1 MIYDRTNI
9 QISELCPL
17 QFTEPRSTDFY
28 PAANEYCGKISGS
41 SDLVVQVLVSEDVYN
56 ADSMYIKILNAN
68 GVEVD
73 RATFNITLLSAG
85 YYYAN
90 ATITASQFN
99 SIGKNFNGY
108 FEIYYEKTIT
118 ITPFPPVVELVV
130 TKLADSVWYKINPTF
145 QNDLQEI
152 EYTHEEND
160 YNTVFKHGA
169 NTYKF
174 KIWVE
179 GGFIPKDERDEQEVE
194 DFIQQDMVNETVYGD
209 EYVVEP
215 FTLGDSVLGVPN
227 WLRKKFSRISLLD
240 SVKYKQMVNPSR
252 NLVANSLI
260 NQTSVAYGFAYRTVD
275 LKKGE
280 TYTFSVNGNSAGAAI
295 GAKLFVELSKHD
307 VPFYKS
313 FIIDNDANTTESVTF
328 EAPETGTYG
337 IGSFYYPSGAPAGTV
352 TVNWYQVEEGNIA
365 TSYEPLENNNNEQ
378 VEYKRVS
385 GAKLEKI
392 EDTKNGLATYK
403 IDLQTPNNYLQ

>member
-17 QFTEPRSTDFY
+17 QFTEPRNPNFY

-41 SDLVVQVLVSEDVYN
+41 SDLVVQVLISENLYNSDLNGIRIIDINGNIKLDKDIIVS
-56 ADSMYIKILNAN
+56 
-68 GVEVD
+68 
-73 RATFNITLLSAG
+73 TLSLG

-90 ATITASQFN
+90 VTITSAELTAL
-99 SIGKNFNGY
+99 GKDFIGY
-108 FEIYYEKTIT
+108 FEIHDYETQ
-118 ITPFPPVVELVV
+118 
-130 TKLADSVWYKINPTF
+130 TKLADSVWYTINPTF

-160 YNTVFKHGA
+160 YNTIFKHGA

-194 DFIQQDMVNETVYGD
+194 DFIQQNMVNETVYGD

-215 FTLGDSVLGVPN
+215 FTLGDNISGVPN

-240 SVKYKQMVNPSR
+240 SVKIKQMVNPSR
-252 NLVANSLI
+252 NLVANSLV
-260 NQTSVAYGFAYRTVD
+260 NQTSGEYGFAFRTVE
-275 LKKGE
+275 LVAGK
-280 TYTFSVNGNSAGAAI
+280 TYRLSVNGNSAGAGI
-295 GAKLFVELSKHD
+295 GATLLVQLSKGYIAYG
-307 VPFYKS
+307 V
-313 FIIDNDANTTESVTF
+313 ITIDNDANITKSIAF
-328 EAPETGTYG
+328 EAPLTTTYE
-337 IGSFYYPSGAPAGTV
+337 IRSAYYPQGAPAGTV
-352 TVNWYQVEEGNIA
+352 TANWYQVEEGSIA
-365 TSYEPLENNNNEQ
+365 TSYEPLENNDNEQ

-403 IDLQTPNNYLQ
+403 IDLQTLNNYLQ

>member
-17 QFTEPRSTDFY
+17 QFTEPRSTNFY

-41 SDLVVQVLVSEDVYN
+41 SDLVVQVLISIDVYYG
-56 ADSMYIKILNAN
+56 DSLFLRLCDINGNEKLLVSFTRTILST
-68 GVEVD
+68 G
-73 RATFNITLLSAG
+73 F
-85 YYYAN
+85 YYAN
-90 ATITASQFN
+90 ATVSSTQLLSLGRDFI
-99 SIGKNFNGY
+99 GY
-108 FEIYYEKTIT
+108 FQVYEAADEIV
-118 ITPFPPVVELVV
+118 F
-130 TKLADSVWYKINPTF
+130 ADSVWYTINPTF

-215 FTLGDSVLGVPN
+215 FTLGDNISGVPN

-260 NQTSVAYGFAYRTVD
+260 NETSGAYGFAIRTVE
-275 LKKGE
+275 LVAGK
-280 TYTFSVNGNSAGAAI
+280 TYTLSANGNSAVAGI
-295 GAKLFVELSKHD
+295 GAKLRVYILKFTGEYFEVFLE
-307 VPFYKS
+307 
-313 FIIDNDANTTESVTF
+313 IDNDANIAQSVTF
-328 EAPETGTYG
+328 DAPETSIYTIASYH
-337 IGSFYYPSGAPAGTV
+337 YPLGAPEGTV
-352 TVNWYQVEEGNIA
+352 TVNWYQVEEGSIA

-385 GAKLEKI
+385 GAKLEKV

-403 IDLQTPNNYLQ
+403 IDLQTLNNYLQ

>member
-41 SDLVVQVLVSEDVYN
+41 SDLLVQVLISETLYNSDVNYIRVCDINGNIKLNKLFTVS
-56 ADSMYIKILNAN
+56 
-68 GVEVD
+68 
-73 RATFNITLLSAG
+73 TLSTG

-90 ATITASQFN
+90 VTITSAEFTAL
-99 SIGKNFNGY
+99 GKDFIGY
-108 FEIYYEKTIT
+108 FEIHDNETQ
-118 ITPFPPVVELVV
+118 
-130 TKLADSVWYKINPTF
+130 TKLADSVWYTINPTF

-160 YNTVFKHGA
+160 YNTIFKHGA

-174 KIWVE
+174 KLWVE
-179 GGFIPKDERDEQEVE
+179 GGFVPKDERDEQEVE

-215 FTLGDSVLGVPN
+215 FTLGDNISGVPN

-240 SVKYKQMVNPSR
+240 SVKIKQMVNQSR
-252 NLVANSLI
+252 NLVANSLV
-260 NQTSVAYGFAYRTVD
+260 NETSGAYGFAYRAVN

-280 TYTFSVNGNSAGAAI
+280 TYTFSANGNSAGAAV
-295 GAKLFVELSKHD
+295 GAKLFIEFSKQD
-307 VPFYKS
+307 IAFYKDCT
-313 FIIDNDANTTESVTF
+313 IDNDANTTKSVTF

-337 IGSFYYPSGAPAGTV
+337 IASFYYPSGAPAGTV
-352 TVNWYQVEEGNIA
+352 TVNWYKMEHGNVA
-365 TSYEPLENNNNEQ
+365 TDYEPLENNNNEQ

-403 IDLQTPNNYLQ
+403 IDLQTLNNYLQ

>member
-17 QFTEPRSTDFY
+17 QFTEPRSTNFY

-41 SDLVVQVLVSEDVYN
+41 SDLVVQVLISEKLEISNINDIRLFDVDGNIKLTSMFSVS
-56 ADSMYIKILNAN
+56 
-68 GVEVD
+68 
-73 RATFNITLLSAG
+73 LLSTG

-90 ATITASQFN
+90 ATITKSQLSTLGRDF
-99 SIGKNFNGY
+99 IGY
-108 FEIYYEKTIT
+108 FDIYDAERDNI
-118 ITPFPPVVELVV
+118 
-130 TKLADSVWYKINPTF
+130 LADSVWYTINPTF

-215 FTLGDSVLGVPN
+215 FTLGDNISGVPN
-227 WLRKKFSRISLLD
+227 WLRKKFSRITLLD

-252 NLVANSLI
+252 NLVPNSLI
-260 NQTSVAYGFAYRTVD
+260 NQTSGAYGFADRTVA

-280 TYTFSVNGNSAGAAI
+280 TYTFSANGNRAGAAV
-295 GAKLFVELSKHD
+295 GAKLFVELSKAD
-307 VPFYKS
+307 IGFFKN
-313 FIIDNDANTTESVTF
+313 FIIDNDANTTGEITF
-328 EAPETGTYG
+328 EAPATATYN
-337 IGSFYYPSGAPAGTV
+337 ILSFYYPKGAPAGTV

-365 TSYEPLENNNNEQ
+365 TSYEPLENNDNEQ
-378 VEYKRVS
+378 IEYKRVS

-392 EDTKNGLATYK
+392 EDAKNGLATYR

>member
-41 SDLVVQVLVSEDVYN
+41 SDLVVQVLVSG
-56 ADSMYIKILNAN
+56 ALNN
-68 GVEVD
+68 SD
-73 RATFNITLLSAG
+73 ITNLRICDIDGIVKLEKQFVQYFLSTG
-85 YYYAN
+85 YYYAI
-90 ATITASQFN
+90 ATISAAELASLGRDFV
-99 SIGKNFNGY
+99 GY
-108 FEIYYEKTIT
+108 FEVFDYETYK
-118 ITPFPPVVELVV
+118 L
-130 TKLADSVWYKINPTF
+130 LADSVWYTINPTF

-215 FTLGDSVLGVPN
+215 FTLGDNISGVPN

-240 SVKYKQMVNPSR
+240 SVKIKQMVNPSR
-252 NLVANSLI
+252 NLVANSLV
-260 NQTSVAYGFAYRTVD
+260 NETSGAYGFALRMVE
-275 LKKGE
+275 LVAGK
-280 TYTFSVNGNSAGAAI
+280 TYTLSANGNSAGAGI
-295 GAKLFVELSKHD
+295 GAKLFVELYNT
-307 VPFYKS
+307 VNPFFKS
-313 FIIDNDANTTESVTF
+313 VLIESVLDKTESITF
-328 EAPETGTYG
+328 VAEHNGEHAIRSY
-337 IGSFYYPSGAPAGTV
+337 YYPEGSPSGVV
-352 TVNWYQVEEGNIA
+352 TANWYQVEEGNIA
-365 TSYEPLENNNNEQ
+365 TDYEPLENNNNEQ

-392 EDTKNGLATYK
+392 EDTKNGLATYR

>member
-41 SDLVVQVLVSEDVYN
+41 SDLVVQVLISEEVYS
-56 ADSMYIKILNAN
+56 ADTMYIKILDAN

-73 RATFNITLLSAG
+73 RATFNRTLLSTG

-90 ATITASQFN
+90 ATITVSQFN

-108 FEIYYEKTIT
+108 FEICYEKTVI
-118 ITPFPPVVELVV
+118 INPLPPFEAELVI
-130 TKLADSVWYKINPTF
+130 TKLADSVWYTINPTF

-160 YNTVFKHGA
+160 YNTIFKHGA

-215 FTLGDSVLGVPN
+215 FTLGDNISGVPN

-260 NQTSVAYGFAYRTVD
+260 NETSGAEYFGIRNIY

-280 TYTFSVNGNSAGAAI
+280 TYTFSANGNTFGAAT
-295 GAKLFVELSKHD
+295 GAKLTVFLDIPDVERL
-307 VPFYKS
+307 VRIFIKS
-313 FIIDNDANTTESVTF
+313 SVNETKSATFIAPITGLYAIGSSYSQGYSGSVT
-328 EAPETGTYG
+328 T
-337 IGSFYYPSGAPAGTV
+337 
-352 TVNWYQVEEGNIA
+352 NWYKMEEGSIA
-365 TSYEPLENNNNEQ
+365 TSYEPLENNDNEQ

-403 IDLQTPNNYLQ
+403 IDLQTLNNYLQ

>member
-9 QISELCPL
+9 QISKLCPL
-17 QFTEPRSTDFY
+17 QFTEPRSTNFY

-41 SDLVVQVLVSEDVYN
+41 SDLVVQVLISET
-56 ADSMYIKILNAN
+56 LNN
-68 GVEVD
+68 SD
-73 RATFNITLLSAG
+73 ITFLRICDIDGIVKLEKQFVPYFLSTG
-85 YYYAN
+85 YYYA
-90 ATITASQFN
+90 ITTVTAAELVSL
-99 SIGKNFNGY
+99 GKDFIGY
-108 FEIYYEKTIT
+108 FEIHDYETQ
-118 ITPFPPVVELVV
+118 
-130 TKLADSVWYKINPTF
+130 TKLADSVWYTINPTF

-160 YNTVFKHGA
+160 YNTIFKHGA

-215 FTLGDSVLGVPN
+215 FTLGDNISGVPN

-240 SVKYKQMVNPSR
+240 SVKIKQMVNPSR

-260 NQTSVAYGFAYRTVD
+260 NETSGATSFAARSIS
-275 LKKGE
+275 LKKGQ
-280 TYTFSVNGNSAGAAI
+280 TYTFSANGNSALAANGAMLLVYIDIPNVSRVATI
-295 GAKLFVELSKHD
+295 LINSIED
-307 VPFYKS
+307 ITKS
-313 FIIDNDANTTESVTF
+313 IAF
-328 EAPETGTYG
+328 EAPLTTTYE
-337 IGSFYYPSGAPAGTV
+337 IRSAYYHQGAPAGTV
-352 TVNWYQVEEGNIA
+352 TANWYQVEEGNIA
-365 TSYEPLENNNNEQ
+365 TSYEQLENNNNEQ

-403 IDLQTPNNYLQ
+403 IDLQTLNNYLQ

>member
-41 SDLVVQVLVSEDVYN
+41 SDLVVQVLISETLYVNDYNYIRVFDINGNIKLTVPFSVS
-56 ADSMYIKILNAN
+56 
-68 GVEVD
+68 
-73 RATFNITLLSAG
+73 LLSAG

-90 ATITASQFN
+90 ATITKSQLNTLGRDF
-99 SIGKNFNGY
+99 IGY
-108 FEIYYEKTIT
+108 FDIYDAEIEN
-118 ITPFPPVVELVV
+118 V
-130 TKLADSVWYKINPTF
+130 LADSVWYTINPTF

-215 FTLGDSVLGVPN
+215 FTLGDNISGVPN

-240 SVKYKQMVNPSR
+240 SVKIKQMVN
-252 NLVANSLI
+252 
-260 NQTSVAYGFAYRTVD
+260 F
-275 LKKGE
+275 GE
-280 TYTFSVNGNSAGAAI
+280 T
-295 GAKLFVELSKHD
+295 
-307 VPFYKS
+307 
-313 FIIDNDANTTESVTF
+313 NT
-328 EAPETGTYG
+328 
-337 IGSFYYPSGAPAGTV
+337 
-352 TVNWYQVEEGNIA
+352 
-365 TSYEPLENNNNEQ
+365 NEK

-403 IDLQTPNNYLQ
+403 IDLQTLNNYLQ

>member
-17 QFTEPRSTDFY
+17 QFTEPRSTNFY

-41 SDLVVQVLVSEDVYN
+41 SDLVVQVLISAEVYDDGDLQIHIYDKN
-56 ADSMYIKILNAN
+56 NNKILEKLFIWQA
-68 GVEVD
+68 
-73 RATFNITLLSAG
+73 LSTG
-85 YYYAN
+85 YYYYAN
-90 ATITASQFN
+90 VNITSSELKTLGNDF
-99 SIGKNFNGY
+99 IGY
-108 FEIYYEKTIT
+108 FSVFNYATQAT
-118 ITPFPPVVELVV
+118 
-130 TKLADSVWYKINPTF
+130 LADSVWYTINPTF

-215 FTLGDSVLGVPN
+215 FTLGDNISGVPN

-240 SVKYKQMVNPSR
+240 SVKFKQMVNPSR

-260 NQTSVAYGFAYRTVD
+260 NETSGAESFAARSII

-280 TYTFSVNGNSAGAAI
+280 TYKFSVNGNSAGAAI
-295 GAKLFVELSKHD
+295 GAKLLVYIDIAD
-307 VPFYKS
+307 VARVVTIF
-313 FIIDNDANTTESVTF
+313 IDNDANVTETATF
-328 EAPETGTYG
+328 EAPQDGTYE
-337 IGSFYYPSGAPAGTV
+337 IRSSYYPTGAPAGTV
-352 TVNWYQVEEGNIA
+352 TVNWYQVEEGSIA
-365 TSYEPLENNNNEQ
+365 TSYEPLENNDNEQ
-378 VEYKRVS
+378 IEYKRVS

-403 IDLQTPNNYLQ
+403 IDLQTLNNYLQ

>member
-41 SDLVVQVLVSEDVYN
+41 SDLVVQVLISAKLEISDINAIRIIDINGNIKLDKIFIVS
-56 ADSMYIKILNAN
+56 
-68 GVEVD
+68 
-73 RATFNITLLSAG
+73 TLSLG
-85 YYYAN
+85 YYYAYV
-90 ATITASQFN
+90 TITSAEFTAL
-99 SIGKNFNGY
+99 GKDFIGY
-108 FEIYYEKTIT
+108 FEIHDYETQ
-118 ITPFPPVVELVV
+118 

-160 YNTVFKHGA
+160 YNTIFKHGA

-227 WLRKKFSRISLLD
+227 WLRKKFSRITLLD
-240 SVKYKQMVNPSR
+240 NVKYKQMVNPSR
-252 NLVANSLI
+252 NLVSNSLI
-260 NQTSVAYGFAYRTVD
+260 NETSGAYGFGLRTVD

-280 TYTFSVNGNSAGAAI
+280 TYTFSANGNSAVAAV
-295 GAKLFVELSKHD
+295 GAKLRVYVLKLTGTYFE
-307 VPFYKS
+307 S
-313 FIIDNDANTTESVTF
+313 FLEISSNADITESVTF
-328 EAPETGTYG
+328 DAPETSKYTIVSY
-337 IGSFYYPSGAPAGTV
+337 YYPNGAPAGTV
-352 TVNWYQVEEGNIA
+352 TVNWYQLEHGNVA
-365 TSYEPLENNNNEQ
+365 TDYEPLENNNNEQ
-378 VEYKRVS
+378 IEYKRVS

>member
-41 SDLVVQVLVSEDVYN
+41 SDLVVQVLISGTLYVSDYN
-56 ADSMYIKILNAN
+56 YIRVFDIN
-68 GVEVD
+68 G
-73 RATFNITLLSAG
+73 NIKLTSPFSVSLLSAG

-90 ATITASQFN
+90 ATITKSQLNTLGRDF
-99 SIGKNFNGY
+99 IGY
-108 FEIYYEKTIT
+108 FDIYDAEIDNI
-118 ITPFPPVVELVV
+118 
-130 TKLADSVWYKINPTF
+130 LADSVWYTINPTF

-215 FTLGDSVLGVPN
+215 FTLGDNVSGVPN

-260 NQTSVAYGFAYRTVD
+260 NETSGAFGFAERTVE

-280 TYTFSVNGNSAGAAI
+280 TYKFSVNCNSAGAAI
-295 GAKLFVELSKHD
+295 GAKLLVSVFEAGVTGLFEL
-307 VPFYKS
+307 F
-313 FIIDNDANTTESVTF
+313 IDNDVNTTESYTF
-328 EAPETGTYG
+328 VCPKTATYA
-337 IGSFYYPSGAPAGTV
+337 ISSYYFPDGAPAGTV

-365 TSYEPLENNNNEQ
+365 TSYEPLENNDNEQ

-385 GAKLEKI
+385 GAKLEKT
-392 EDTKNGLATYK
+392 EDTKNELATYK
-403 IDLQTPNNYLQ
+403 IDLQTLNNYLQ

>member
-41 SDLVVQVLVSEDVYN
+41 SDLVVQVLISE
-56 ADSMYIKILNAN
+56 AMYLTQTGNVLRLFDKDNII
-68 GVEVD
+68 VHEEV
-73 RATFNITLLSAG
+73 FEVFTLSTG
-85 YYYAN
+85 IYYAI
-90 ATITASQFN
+90 ATISKDMLISLGN
-99 SIGKNFNGY
+99 DLLGY
-108 FEIYYEKTIT
+108 FIISNIDEQ
-118 ITPFPPVVELVV
+118 VL
-130 TKLADSVWYKINPTF
+130 LADSVWYKINPTF

-160 YNTVFKHGA
+160 YNTIFKHGA

-215 FTLGDSVLGVPN
+215 FTLGDNISGVPN

-252 NLVANSLI
+252 NLVPNSLI
-260 NQTSVAYGFAYRTVD
+260 NKTSGEYGFAYRTVA

-280 TYTFSVNGNSAGAAI
+280 TYTFSVNGNSAVAAVGATLVVYLYHAVS
-295 GAKLFVELSKHD
+295 GVWVFERGVE
-307 VPFYKS
+307 
-313 FIIDNDANTTESVTF
+313 IDNSANITKSVTF
-328 EAPETGTYG
+328 EAPETTTYT
-337 IGSFYYPSGAPAGTV
+337 IGSYYFPAGAPAGTV

-378 VEYKRVS
+378 IEYKRVS

-392 EDTKNGLATYK
+392 EDTKNGLATYR

>member
-41 SDLVVQVLVSEDVYN
+41 SDLVVQVLISEEVYS
-56 ADSMYIKILNAN
+56 ADSMYIKILDSN

-73 RATFNITLLSAG
+73 RATFNRTLLSVG

-90 ATITASQFN
+90 ATITESQFN

-108 FEIYYEKTIT
+108 FEIYYEKTVI
-118 ITPFPPVVELVV
+118 INPLPPFEVELVI
-130 TKLADSVWYKINPTF
+130 TKLADSVWYTINPTF

-160 YNTVFKHGA
+160 YNTVFKHSA

-215 FTLGDSVLGVPN
+215 FTLGDNISGVPN

-240 SVKYKQMVNPSR
+240 SVKIKQMVNPSR
-252 NLVANSLI
+252 NLVIDSLGTYSGINALHYYNLSEPLIVGQEYAISVKGDVGTGAYFNVWINSDTNIALNLPATGIAKGTFIYQGGANPSQI
-260 NQTSVAYGFAYRTVD
+260 SV
-275 LKKGE
+275 
-280 TYTFSVNGNSAGAAI
+280 FSENSA
-295 GAKLFVELSKHD
+295 
-307 VPFYKS
+307 
-313 FIIDNDANTTESVTF
+313 N
-328 EAPETGTYG
+328 
-337 IGSFYYPSGAPAGTV
+337 PSTV
-352 TVNWYQVEEGNIA
+352 YWVQIEKGNIV
-365 TSYEPLENNNNEQ
+365 TEYEPLENNDNEQ

-403 IDLQTPNNYLQ
+403 IDLQTLNNYLQ

>member
-41 SDLVVQVLVSEDVYN
+41 SDLLVQVLVSEALEISN
-56 ADSMYIKILNAN
+56 INYIRLFDIN
-68 GVEVD
+68 G
-73 RATFNITLLSAG
+73 NIKLDKQLIISTLSLG

-90 ATITASQFN
+90 VTITSSELTAL
-99 SIGKNFNGY
+99 GKDFIGY
-108 FEIYYEKTIT
+108 FEIHDYETQ
-118 ITPFPPVVELVV
+118 
-130 TKLADSVWYKINPTF
+130 TKLADSVWYTINPTF

-160 YNTVFKHGA
+160 YNTIFKHGA

-215 FTLGDSVLGVPN
+215 FTLGDNISGVPN

-240 SVKYKQMVNPSR
+240 SVKFKQMVNPSR
-252 NLVANSLI
+252 NLVANSLV
-260 NQTSVAYGFAYRTVD
+260 NETSGAYGFAIRPVN

-280 TYTFSVNGNSAGAAI
+280 TYKLSANGNSAGAAV
-295 GAKLFVELSKHD
+295 GAELRVYILNLSGTY
-307 VPFYKS
+307 FEA
-313 FIIDNDANTTESVTF
+313 FLRIDNDANTTESLTF
-328 EAPETGTYG
+328 ECPESG
-337 IGSFYYPSGAPAGTV
+337 IYTIASYYYPSGSPAGTV
-352 TVNWYQVEEGNIA
+352 TINWYQVEEGSIA
-365 TSYEPLENNNNEQ
+365 TSYEPLENNDNEQ

-403 IDLQTPNNYLQ
+403 IDLQTLNNYLQ

>member
-41 SDLVVQVLVSEDVYN
+41 SDLVVQVLISETLYNSDVNHIRVFDINGNIKLTVPFSVS
-56 ADSMYIKILNAN
+56 
-68 GVEVD
+68 
-73 RATFNITLLSAG
+73 LLSAG

-90 ATITASQFN
+90 ATITKSQLNTLGRDF
-99 SIGKNFNGY
+99 IGY
-108 FEIYYEKTIT
+108 FDIYDAEIER
-118 ITPFPPVVELVV
+118 V
-130 TKLADSVWYKINPTF
+130 LADSVWYTINPTF

-160 YNTVFKHGA
+160 YNTIFKHGA

-215 FTLGDSVLGVPN
+215 FTLGDNISGVPN

-240 SVKYKQMVNPSR
+240 SVKIKQMVNPSR

-260 NQTSVAYGFAYRTVD
+260 NETSGAYSFGVRTVE
-275 LKKGE
+275 LVAGE
-280 TYTFSVNGNSAGAAI
+280 TYTFSVNGNSAGADVAAKIMFFVDIPSVERILRLYIDSDTDVTVSGTFVAPVTCTYAI
-295 GAKLFVELSKHD
+295 GSAYS
-307 VPFYKS
+307 
-313 FIIDNDANTTESVTF
+313 
-328 EAPETGTYG
+328 PE
-337 IGSFYYPSGAPAGTV
+337 GAPAGTV
-352 TVNWYQVEEGNIA
+352 TANWYQVEEGSIA
-365 TSYEPLENNNNEQ
+365 TSYEPLENNDNEQ

-403 IDLQTPNNYLQ
+403 IDLQTLNNYLQ

>member
-41 SDLVVQVLVSEDVYN
+41 SDLVVQVLISGTLYTSDVNYIRVFDINGNIKLTSLFSVS
-56 ADSMYIKILNAN
+56 
-68 GVEVD
+68 
-73 RATFNITLLSAG
+73 LLSAG

-90 ATITASQFN
+90 ATITKSQLNTLGNDF
-99 SIGKNFNGY
+99 IGY
-108 FEIYYEKTIT
+108 FDIYDAETENI
-118 ITPFPPVVELVV
+118 
-130 TKLADSVWYKINPTF
+130 LADSVWYTINPTF

-215 FTLGDSVLGVPN
+215 FTLGDNISGVPN

-252 NLVANSLI
+252 NLVENSLI
-260 NQTSVAYGFAYRTVD
+260 NQTSGASSFAARD
-275 LKKGE
+275 ISLKKGE
-280 TYTFSVNGNSAGAAI
+280 TYRFSVNGNSAGAAVWAMLLVYI
-295 GAKLFVELSKHD
+295 DIPSVDRIATIF
-307 VPFYKS
+307 
-313 FIIDNDANTTESVTF
+313 IDNDANVTESATF
-328 EAPETGTYG
+328 EAPQDGTYG
-337 IGSFYYPSGAPAGTV
+337 IRASYYPSGAPAGTV
-352 TVNWYQVEEGNIA
+352 TVNWYQVEEGSIA
-365 TSYEPLENNNNEQ
+365 TSYEPLENNDNEQ

-403 IDLQTPNNYLQ
+403 IDLQTLNNYLQ

>member
-17 QFTEPRSTDFY
+17 QFTEPRSTNFY

-41 SDLVVQVLVSEDVYN
+41 SDLVVQVLISEDVYS
-56 ADSMYIKILNAN
+56 ADSMYIKILDTN

-73 RATFNITLLSAG
+73 RATFNKTLLSSG

-90 ATITASQFN
+90 ATFTASQLR

-108 FEIYYEKTIT
+108 FEIYYEKTVI
-118 ITPFPPVVELVV
+118 INPLPPFEVDFVV
-130 TKLADSVWYKINPTF
+130 TKLADSVWYIINPTF

-160 YNTVFKHGA
+160 YNTIFKHGA

-215 FTLGDSVLGVPN
+215 FTLGDNISGVPN

-240 SVKYKQMVNPSR
+240 SVKFKQMVN
-252 NLVANSLI
+252 
-260 NQTSVAYGFAYRTVD
+260 F
-275 LKKGE
+275 GE
-280 TYTFSVNGNSAGAAI
+280 T
-295 GAKLFVELSKHD
+295 
-307 VPFYKS
+307 
-313 FIIDNDANTTESVTF
+313 NT
-328 EAPETGTYG
+328 
-337 IGSFYYPSGAPAGTV
+337 
-352 TVNWYQVEEGNIA
+352 
-365 TSYEPLENNNNEQ
+365 NEQ

-403 IDLQTPNNYLQ
+403 IDLQTLNNYLQ

>member
-41 SDLVVQVLVSEDVYN
+41 SDLVVQMLISETLYNSDSNYIRVFDINGNIKLNKQLIVS
-56 ADSMYIKILNAN
+56 
-68 GVEVD
+68 
-73 RATFNITLLSAG
+73 TLSLG

-90 ATITASQFN
+90 VTITSAEFTAL
-99 SIGKNFNGY
+99 GKDFIGY
-108 FEIYYEKTIT
+108 FEIHDYETQ
-118 ITPFPPVVELVV
+118 
-130 TKLADSVWYKINPTF
+130 TKLADSVWYTINPTF

-160 YNTVFKHGA
+160 YNTIFKHGA

-215 FTLGDSVLGVPN
+215 FTLGDNVSGVPN

-240 SVKYKQMVNPSR
+240 SVKIKQMVNPSR

-260 NQTSVAYGFAYRTVD
+260 NSTSGAYGFAVRTAD
-275 LKKGE
+275 LIAGK
-280 TYTFSVNGNSAGAAI
+280 TYTFSANGNSAGAAA
-295 GAKLFVELSKHD
+295 GAELLVQLSNASIPLYDSLTINSSINK
-307 VPFYKS
+307 
-313 FIIDNDANTTESVTF
+313 TESLIIQ
-328 EAPETGTYG
+328 APKDGTYE
-337 IGSFYYPSGAPAGTV
+337 IISHYYPLGAPAGTV

-365 TSYEPLENNNNEQ
+365 TDYEPLENNDKEQ

-403 IDLQTPNNYLQ
+403 IDLQTLNNYLQ

>member
-41 SDLVVQVLVSEDVYN
+41 SDLVVQVLISEDVLN
-56 ADSMYIKILNAN
+56 GDSLFLRLSDINDNEK
-68 GVEVD
+68 
-73 RATFNITLLSAG
+73 LLVSFTKTSLSTG
-85 YYYAN
+85 FYYAN
-90 ATITASQFN
+90 VTVSSTQLLSV
-99 SIGKNFNGY
+99 GKDFFGY
-108 FEIYYEKTIT
+108 FE
-118 ITPFPPVVELVV
+118 VVDVV
-130 TKLADSVWYKINPTF
+130 NEIVYADSVWYKINPTF

-160 YNTVFKHGA
+160 YNTIFKHGS

-215 FTLGDSVLGVPN
+215 FTLGDNISGVPN

-252 NLVANSLI
+252 NLVPNSLI
-260 NQTSVAYGFAYRTVD
+260 NVTSGDYGFAHRFVN

-280 TYTFSVNGNSAGAAI
+280 TYTLSANGNSAGAAV
-295 GAKLFVELSKHD
+295 GAKLLVSIYEAGVTGLVEL
-307 VPFYKS
+307 F
-313 FIIDNDANTTESVTF
+313 IDNDADTTVNYTFVCPNTT
-328 EAPETGTYG
+328 TYT
-337 IGSFYYPSGAPAGTV
+337 IASYYYPGGYSGDV

-365 TSYEPLENNNNEQ
+365 TDYEPLENNNNEQ
-378 VEYKRVS
+378 IEYKRVS

-392 EDTKNGLATYK
+392 EDTKNGLATYR

>member
-41 SDLVVQVLVSEDVYN
+41 SDLVVQVLISEDTY
-56 ADSMYIKILNAN
+56 ADDSLYLRLCDINGNEKLLVSFTRTILST
-68 GVEVD
+68 G
-73 RATFNITLLSAG
+73 F
-85 YYYAN
+85 YYAN
-90 ATITASQFN
+90 VTVSSAQLLSLGRDFI
-99 SIGKNFNGY
+99 GY
-108 FEIYYEKTIT
+108 FQVYEAADEIV
-118 ITPFPPVVELVV
+118 F
-130 TKLADSVWYKINPTF
+130 ADSVWYTINPTF

-215 FTLGDSVLGVPN
+215 FTLGDNISGVPN

-240 SVKYKQMVNPSR
+240 SVKIKQMVNPSR

-260 NQTSVAYGFAYRTVD
+260 NETSGAYGFGVRTVY
-275 LKKGE
+275 LIAGE
-280 TYTFSVNGNSAGAAI
+280 TYTFSVNGNSAGAAL
-295 GAKLFVELSKHD
+295 GAKLLVSIFKAGVTGLFEL
-307 VPFYKS
+307 F
-313 FIIDNDANTTESVTF
+313 IDNDVNTTASYTF
-328 EAPETGTYG
+328 VCPETTTYT
-337 IGSFYYPSGAPAGTV
+337 ISSYYHPSGAPSGTV

-365 TSYEPLENNNNEQ
+365 TDYEPLENNDNEQ

-403 IDLQTPNNYLQ
+403 IDLQTLNNYLQ

>member
-41 SDLVVQVLVSEDVYN
+41 SDLVVQVLISAKLEISNINAIRIIDINGNIKLDKLFIVS
-56 ADSMYIKILNAN
+56 
-68 GVEVD
+68 
-73 RATFNITLLSAG
+73 TLSLG

-90 ATITASQFN
+90 MTITSAEFTAL
-99 SIGKNFNGY
+99 GKDFIGY
-108 FEIYYEKTIT
+108 FEIIDLD
-118 ITPFPPVVELVV
+118 ELII
-130 TKLADSVWYKINPTF
+130 LADSVWYTINPTF

-160 YNTVFKHGA
+160 YNTIFKHGA

-215 FTLGDSVLGVPN
+215 FTLGDNISGVPN

-240 SVKYKQMVNPSR
+240 SVKIKQMVNPSR
-252 NLVANSLI
+252 NLVPNSLI
-260 NQTSVAYGFAYRTVD
+260 NETSGAYGFGHRTVK

-280 TYTFSVNGNSAGAAI
+280 PYKLSANGNSAGAAI
-295 GAKLFVELSKHD
+295 GAKLLVQISD
-307 VPFYKS
+307 GNTPFQ
-313 FIIDNDANTTESVTF
+313 FTIDSDADITSEVTF
-328 EAPETGTYG
+328 EAPSTATYT
-337 IGSFYYPSGAPAGTV
+337 IRSFYYPVGAPAGTV
-352 TVNWYQVEEGNIA
+352 TINWYQVEEGNIA
-365 TSYEPLENNNNEQ
+365 TSYEPLENNDNEQ

-403 IDLQTPNNYLQ
+403 IDLQTLNNYLQ

>member
-41 SDLVVQVLVSEDVYN
+41 SDLVVQVLISE
-56 ADSMYIKILNAN
+56 ALNN
-68 GVEVD
+68 YD
-73 RATFNITLLSAG
+73 ITNLRICDINSVVKLEKQFIPYLLSTG
-85 YYYAN
+85 YYYAIS
-90 ATITASQFN
+90 TITAAELLSLGRDFV
-99 SIGKNFNGY
+99 GY
-108 FEIYYEKTIT
+108 FEVFDYETQ
-118 ITPFPPVVELVV
+118 
-130 TKLADSVWYKINPTF
+130 TKLADSVWYTINPTF

-215 FTLGDSVLGVPN
+215 FTLGDNISGVPN

-240 SVKYKQMVNPSR
+240 SVKFKQMVNPSR
-252 NLVANSLI
+252 NLVIDSLGTYSGI
-260 NQTSVAYGFAYRTVD
+260 NALHYYNLSEPLIVGQQYAV
-275 LKKGE
+275 
-280 TYTFSVNGNSAGAAI
+280 SVNGDVGAGANFNVWINSDITHALNLPATGI
-295 GAKLFVELSKHD
+295 AKGTFVYQGGANPSQISVFSEDS
-307 VPFYKS
+307 
-313 FIIDNDANTTESVTF
+313 AN
-328 EAPETGTYG
+328 
-337 IGSFYYPSGAPAGTV
+337 PSTV
-352 TVNWYQVEEGNIA
+352 YWVQIEKGNIV
-365 TSYEPLENNNNEQ
+365 TEYEPLENNDNEQ

-403 IDLQTPNNYLQ
+403 IDLQTLNNYLQ

>member
-41 SDLVVQVLVSEDVYN
+41 SDLVVQVLISETLYNSDVN
-56 ADSMYIKILNAN
+56 YIRIIDIN
-68 GVEVD
+68 G
-73 RATFNITLLSAG
+73 NIKLDKQLIISTLSLG

-90 ATITASQFN
+90 VTITSAEFTAL
-99 SIGKNFNGY
+99 GKDFIGY
-108 FEIYYEKTIT
+108 FEIHDYETQ
-118 ITPFPPVVELVV
+118 
-130 TKLADSVWYKINPTF
+130 TKLADSVWYTINPTF

-215 FTLGDSVLGVPN
+215 FTLGDNISGVPN

-240 SVKYKQMVNPSR
+240 SVKFKQMVNPSR

-260 NQTSVAYGFAYRTVD
+260 NETSGAYGFGVRTVE
-275 LKKGE
+275 LVAGK
-280 TYTFSVNGNSAGAAI
+280 TYTLSANGNSAGAAA
-295 GAKLFVELSKHD
+295 GAELLVQISNSSIPLYDSLTINRSINK
-307 VPFYKS
+307 
-313 FIIDNDANTTESVTF
+313 TESLIIQAPKDGTY
-328 EAPETGTYG
+328 EIISHYYPLGAPE
-337 IGSFYYPSGAPAGTV
+337 GTV

-365 TSYEPLENNNNEQ
+365 TEYEPLENNDNEQ

-403 IDLQTPNNYLQ
+403 IDLQTLNNYLQ

>member
-41 SDLVVQVLVSEDVYN
+41 SDLVVQVLISETLYNSDLNGIRIIDTNGNIKLDKDIIVS
-56 ADSMYIKILNAN
+56 
-68 GVEVD
+68 
-73 RATFNITLLSAG
+73 TLSLG

-90 ATITASQFN
+90 VTITSAEFTAL
-99 SIGKNFNGY
+99 GKDFIGY
-108 FEIYYEKTIT
+108 FEIHDYETQ
-118 ITPFPPVVELVV
+118 
-130 TKLADSVWYKINPTF
+130 TKLADSVWYTINPTF

-160 YNTVFKHGA
+160 YNTIFKHGA

-215 FTLGDSVLGVPN
+215 FTLGDNISGVPN

-240 SVKYKQMVNPSR
+240 SVKFKQMVNQSR
-252 NLVANSLI
+252 NLVANSLV
-260 NQTSVAYGFAYRTVD
+260 NETSGGYGFALRPVE
-275 LKKGE
+275 LVAGK
-280 TYTFSVNGNSAGAAI
+280 TYTLSANGNSAGAAI
-295 GAKLFVELSKHD
+295 GAKLLIEIIKSLNA
-307 VPFYKS
+307 FY
-313 FIIDNDANTTESVTF
+313 IEIDNDTNTTEALTF
-328 EAPETGTYG
+328 ECPESGTYT
-337 IGSFYYPSGAPAGTV
+337 IASYYYPSGAPAGTV
-352 TVNWYQVEEGNIA
+352 TVNWYQVEEGSIA
-365 TSYEPLENNNNEQ
+365 TSYEPLENNDNEQ

-403 IDLQTPNNYLQ
+403 IDLQTLNNYLQ